1 MRLFYGLWVRCYGL
15 FNFESFC
22 LKLDELKFCFISAD
36 DEFMKASQILMT
48 WLERGD
54 LTKRNVTNF
63 YSMIQCTN
71 SQVRRLLSEK
81 QNQEEALQKMK
92 ENFRNIFEGILHQCK
107 HFIFSVKKDQ
117 TLSER
122 NFAYGNGK
130 SRIKFTP
137 YEKMKYVWY
146 VYDISKIR

>member
-1 MRLFYGLWVRCYGL
+1 MF
-15 FNFESFC
+15 F
-22 LKLDELKFCFISAD
+22 SAD

-54 LTKRNVTNF
+54 LTKRNVNNF

-81 QNQEEALQKMK
+81 QNQEEALEKMK

-107 HFIFSVKKDQ
+107 NPHFCLFFVRGLLMDS
-117 TLSER
+117 
-122 NFAYGNGK
+122 GK
-130 SRIKFTP
+130 SHKAQHHSQR
-137 YEKMKYVWY
+137 
-146 VYDISKIR
+146 

>member
-1 MRLFYGLWVRCYGL
+1 MAPEFSAVAFLFEVGWIEIFSV
-15 FNFESFC
+15 
-22 LKLDELKFCFISAD
+22 SAD

-81 QNQEEALQKMK
+81 QNQEEALEKMK

-107 HFIFSVKKDQ
+107 HFIFSVKKRSDFEWGEFS
-117 TLSER
+117 LW
-122 NFAYGNGK
+122 NMVK
-130 SRIKFTP
+130 VI
-137 YEKMKYVWY
+137 
-146 VYDISKIR
+146 

>member
-1 MRLFYGLWVRCYGL
+1 MRLFYGPWVRCCSL
-15 FNFESFC
+15 LNFESFS
-22 LKLDELKFCFISAD
+22 LKLDELNFFFISAD

-137 YEKMKYVWY
+137 YEKMKFVWY

>member
-1 MRLFYGLWVRCYGL
+1 
-15 FNFESFC
+15 
-22 LKLDELKFCFISAD
+22 
-36 DEFMKASQILMT
+36 MKASQILMT

-122 NFAYGNGK
+122 NFAYGMVK
-130 SRIKFTP
+130 
-137 YEKMKYVWY
+137 V
-146 VYDISKIR
+146 V

>member
-137 YEKMKYVWY
+137 YEKMKFVW
-146 VYDISKIR
+146 

>member
-1 MRLFYGLWVRCYGL
+1 MAPELGAMAFSNWNLFVWSWMNWT
-15 FNFESFC
+15 F
-22 LKLDELKFCFISAD
+22 FISAD

-137 YEKMKYVWY
+137 YEKMKFVW
-146 VYDISKIR
+146 

>member
-107 HFIFSVKKDQ
+107 HFIFSVKK
-117 TLSER
+117 
-122 NFAYGNGK
+122 
-130 SRIKFTP
+130 
-137 YEKMKYVWY
+137 
-146 VYDISKIR
+146 KIRL